1 MGATMIIRIGLLL
14 LYLKYTDAIQVTHV
28 SECGKTRSCWLLPNG
43 CTNATDCSV
52 MITWKHIG
60 RALQVEMEADLDVQ
74 ANGAWIA
81 LGISKDDLM
90 GNDTVLECHFPRK
103 GKGSV
108 HLSHNLKTSNRLLPE
123 ATEMLLKDSYTELRD
138 GRALCGAEWML
149 DVTVLDANEK
159 KLMQRIS
166 SGKYHLMFAFGNL
179 DADSEK
185 KPHELAGEGAPWRSN
200 DQVRFCNRCPA
211 EILDE

>member
-60 RALQVEMEADLDVQ
+60 RALQVEME
-74 ANGAWIA
+74 
-81 LGISKDDLM
+81 

-123 ATEMLLKDSYTELRD
+123 VRVPNVLWGCVRCSSLQATEMLLKDSYTELRD